1 MYVMATWYPARP
13 GATAYSDAMPRR
25 LRSALDLVDLPPAEV
40 EEFFATEQPEVV
52 VALVHDLDDRQV
64 GRLVAVPHVRESAVR
79 LVLARLGE
87 FALPEALA
95 AVKGVVE
102 FEVDVPGGGP
112 ERHLLV
118 FDGAGVAVSPHRRR
132 GPGRDGV
139 DGRARL
145 RAARLRRQQRRDPA
159 ARRTA
164 AASSGDEELAL
175 RVGGVFQVPGRPG
188 VAVDPSAVDPREA
201 AVATK
206 GVQDAALDRVMSGGF
221 REVVLD
227 QIVTRMPDFLDARKA
242 REHRLTVGFRIAGR
256 PDGGS
261 DRVVVHVD
269 RGTCRTERDTDGDRD
284 ATLLLDGTQFLKL
297 VLGHLNPVT
306 AVMRGSIK
314 VKGDVNAA
322 LRLHRLMRIP
332 GS

>member
-1 MYVMATWYPARP
+1 MATSYPAASA
-13 GATAYSDAMPRR
+13 ATAYSDAMPRR
-25 LRSALDLVDLPPAEV
+25 LASALDLVDLTPEEV
-40 EEFFATEQPEVV
+40 EQFFATEDPERI

-64 GRLVAVPHVRESAVR
+64 GRLVAAPHVRESAVR

-95 AVKGVVE
+95 AVKGVVA
-102 FEVDVPGGGP
+102 FEVDVPKGEA

-118 FDGAGVAVSPHRRR
+118 FDGSGVEVCPPGDTDPDVTVSTAALDFVRLVS
-132 GPGRDGV
+132 GGSNAAILLLG
-139 DGRARL
+139 GRL
-145 RAARLRRQQRRDPA
+145 RV
-159 ARRTA
+159 
-164 AASSGDEELAL
+164 SGDEELAL

-188 VAVDPSAVDPREA
+188 VAVDPAAVDPGEA
-201 AVATK
+201 AVAIK
-206 GVQDAALDRVMSGGF
+206 GVPDATLDRVMSGGF

-227 QIVTRMPDFLDARKA
+227 QIVTRMPEFLDERKA
-242 REHRLTVGFRIAGR
+242 RQHRLTVGFRIDGR

-261 DRVVVHVD
+261 DRVVLSVD
-269 RGTCRTERDTDGDRD
+269 RGTCRAERDTDGERD

-322 LRLHRLMRIP
+322 LRLHRLMRVP

>member
-1 MYVMATWYPARP
+1 MCVMTTGYPARP
-13 GATAYSDAMPRR
+13 SATAYSDAMPRR

-102 FEVDVPGGGP
+102 FEVDVPGGAP
-112 ERHLLV
+112 ERHPLV
-118 FDGAGVAVSPHRRR
+118 FDGAGVAVSPTGHEAPDVTVSMAALDFVRLVS
-132 GPGRDGV
+132 GGSSAAILLLG
-139 DGRARL
+139 GRL
-145 RAARLRRQQRRDPA
+145 RV
-159 ARRTA
+159 
-164 AASSGDEELAL
+164 SGDEELAL

-188 VAVDPSAVDPREA
+188 VAVDPSAVDPVEA
-201 AVATK
+201 AAAVK
-206 GVQDAALDRVMSGGF
+206 GVKDAVLDRVMTGGF

-227 QIVTRMPDFLDARKA
+227 QVITRMPAFLDEKKA
-242 REHRLTVGFRIAGR
+242 RQHRLTVSFRVAGR

-269 RGTCRTERDTDGDRD
+269 GGTCRVERDTDGDRD

-322 LRLHRLMRIP
+322 LRLQRLMRIP

>member
-1 MYVMATWYPARP
+1 MCVMTTGYPARP

-95 AVKGVVE
+95 TVKGVVE
-102 FEVDVPGGGP
+102 FEVDVPGGAP

-118 FDGAGVAVSPHRRR
+118 FDGAGVAVSPTGDEAPDVTVSMAALDFVRLVS
-132 GPGRDGV
+132 GGSTAAILLLG
-139 DGRARL
+139 GRL
-145 RAARLRRQQRRDPA
+145 RV
-159 ARRTA
+159 
-164 AASSGDEELAL
+164 SGDEKLAL

-188 VAVDPSAVDPREA
+188 VAVDPSAVDPVEA
-201 AVATK
+201 AAAVR
-206 GVQDAALDRVMSGGF
+206 GVKDAVLDRVMTGGF

-227 QIVTRMPDFLDARKA
+227 QVITRMPDFLDERKA
-242 REHRLTVGFRIAGR
+242 RQHRLTVGFRVAGR

-269 RGTCRTERDTDGDRD
+269 RGTCRVERDTDGDRD